1 MTITEVT
8 QDYREDIHMAV
19 RRRNSY
25 SRPGARKRSSLMPVI
40 IAAIVIALI
49 AAAVVFVICL
59 RGNKADTADTPI
71 STEGAVLVDTLSEG
85 LATATPEPTPEP
97 TPPPEPTPVN
107 YGAVLPQPTEAGYL
121 PIVRSA
127 DTEHKVIAITVDDCN
142 QFSNTRQIIDCALEN
157 CGKIT
162 LFPIG
167 KNVLKEGLQ
176 DILIYA
182 YENGIQIENHT
193 HEHLA
198 HYQMTDEELARQ
210 YYLQKVA
217 VDYVLGVDYQQNFVR
232 PMGGNGRDDQR
243 LHLYCDLMGVKA
255 IAHWNVSGGIGL
267 SDLGKSLAPGNI
279 YLFHTTDK
287 DLEKLLKFIPYA
299 VEQGYELVTLNE
311 LFGLPENEVRPLDVP
326 AEDREIPQL
335 GKFVLNPRTYEDGD
349 YAWVAYL
356 IQMRLI
362 QLDYLGGKADGIYG
376 EGTAKAV
383 AKFQRAND
391 LEVTGK
397 CDPKTQR
404 LLFADYPEVMY
415 MLFGDAAAAPEIE
428 KLEPEATIEPEE

>member
-1 MTITEVT
+1 
-8 QDYREDIHMAV
+8 MAASGNS
-19 RRRNSY
+19 RNY
-25 SRPGARKRSSLMPVI
+25 KRPGTARRSNRLPLI
-40 IAAIVIALI
+40 IAVVVILLI
-49 AAAVVFVICL
+49 AACVAAVMCIDREPVDNTGIPVS
-59 RGNKADTADTPI
+59 ADGGMLVEELAD
-71 STEGAVLVDTLSEG
+71 G

-97 TPPPEPTPVN
+97 TPSPEPTPKN
-107 YGAVLPQPTEAGYL
+107 YGAELPEPKEDGYL

-142 QFSNTRQIIDCALEN
+142 QFGNTRRIIDCAIEN
-157 CGKIT
+157 GGKIT

-176 DILIYA
+176 DTLIYA
-182 YENGIQIENHT
+182 YENGMQIENHT

-198 HYQMTDEELARQ
+198 HYELNDEELARQ
-210 YYLQKVA
+210 YYLQKAA
-217 VDYVLGVDYQQNFVR
+217 VDYVLGVDLQQNFVR

-243 LHLYCDLMGVKA
+243 LHLYCEVMGVKA

-311 LFGLPENEVRPLDVP
+311 LFGLPENVARPLDIPV
-326 AEDREIPQL
+326 EEREIPQL
-335 GKFVLNPRTYEDGD
+335 GKYVLNPRTYEDGD

-362 QLDYLGGKADGIYG
+362 QLDYLGGEPDGIYG
-376 EGTAKAV
+376 EGTARAV
-383 AKFQRAND
+383 AKFQKDNG
-391 LEVTGK
+391 LEATGK
-397 CDPKTQR
+397 CDPDTQR

-415 MLFGDAAAAPEIE
+415 MLFGESAALPEE
-428 KLEPEATIEPEE
+428 TPEPAMEELEPETTIEPQE